1 MKKSIIFILASIIS
15 VIGFSQTKA
24 GRIDNTKHPVFYTCS
39 ENSTIITREL
49 GKCPLCGMDLKL
61 SPKEQVKA
69 QVVKSYACP
78 LYVSLSLA
86 KPGLSPK
93 EEMKWNTVI
102 VSANSNTRDT
112 KNFLARQ

>member
-1 MKKSIIFILASIIS
+1 MKRSIIFVLVSVIS
-15 VIGFSQTKA
+15 AIGFSQTKA
-24 GRIDNTKHPVFYTCS
+24 GRIDNTKHPVFYTCQ

-78 LYVSLSLA
+78 LYVALPMA
-86 KPGLSPK
+86 APGLSPK
-93 EEMKWNTVI
+93 EEMKWHSVI
-102 VSANSNTRDT
+102 ASANGNTSSR
-112 KNFLARQ
+112 NNLLAQQ